1 MLNAFNAMHG
11 SLSAKFTPEQVK
23 TLTEEGKVVTGESQE
38 ETTIKPSAV
47 AALDLSNT
55 FSASDVAG
63 GQQQ

>member
-1 MLNAFNAMHG
+1 MLSAYNAMHA
-11 SLSAKFTPEQVK
+11 SLSAKFIPEQVA
-23 TLTEEGKVVTGESQE
+23 TLTEEGKVVIGESQE

-47 AALDLSNT
+47 AASDFSST